1 MTQSTPEAFAVG
13 IDLAE
18 STTQLLLGVIR
29 TLVSFPDRVTAR
41 ISREGGLTLIVITI
55 ALEDL
60 EKVLGKDGRTARSL
74 RAATS
79 ARAASSKQHIDLELR
94 AEREGA

>member
-1 MTQSTPEAFAVG
+1 MTQSTPEAFAVRN
-13 IDLAE
+13 DLAE
-18 STTQLLLGVIR
+18 STTQLLLGVVR
-29 TLVSFPDRVTAR
+29 TLVSFPDQVTAS

-55 ALEDL
+55 APEDL

-74 RAATS
+74 KAATS
-79 ARAASSKQHIDLELR
+79 ARAASSEQHIDLELQ